1 VKKYLLATLCFF
13 VAIGAMCGPAAA
25 APIVET
31 GTTYTFYLEGS
42 ESGNAF
48 LGQTMFDDL
57 AATNVRAGLVLT
69 VSESEV
75 SLGSARS
82 RIRVNIAANG
92 DLFPI
97 IDETAVLAIGVDGDG
112 FDLLRNVLL
121 DEVRITF
128 SDIAGNTLLISD
140 DLVAEV
146 DERNPWNGIFPALG
160 SGIGFENIG
169 GRGASTITFDFF
181 VSDIVTDVPEPSTAL
196 LGMIGLAGAF
206 AARRR
211 QRKPATRA

>member
-1 VKKYLLATLCFF
+1 MKKYLLATLCFF